1 MKKLIFVLGLG
12 LVFAACGNKDDAA
25 KDEVSAPVEVI
36 EELEVVTPVEEVKDD
51 KAETSYTDDI
61 TENFIKALHNDAV
74 TDNRNLRKLLSLPI
88 KKEELRY

>member
-1 MKKLIFVLGLG
+1 MMKKLIFVLGLG

-51 KAETSYTDDI
+51 KAETTQEVGEAT
-61 TENFIKALHNDAV
+61 TESTEEAKDEE
-74 TDNRNLRKLLSLPI
+74 SP
-88 KKEELRY
+88 KEEAAQ